1 MIRFMEEQQVFWL
14 DTPNTSYVIGISDGK
29 YVGHIYY
36 GRRIEGGNLRYLLRE
51 EEPPFLPSGNAREK
65 VSFLDSFP
73 MEYSF
78 GGTGDFRE
86 SCIDIMTEEGQQG
99 LELWY
104 VSHSIYQGK
113 KHLEGMPA
121 TWGETCDTL
130 EIVTK
135 DAVTGIEAV
144 LSYSVFTDMDVITR
158 SVRVRNTGEAPVWL
172 NRVLSACIDME
183 AEDFELLT
191 LHGSWA
197 RERHMHYR
205 DIGYGSLVTES
216 LRGESGH
223 QDHPFLGLVSK
234 DCTQTSGQAYG
245 MHLVYSG
252 NFLGKVQKNQFDRI
266 RAVIGLHPEY
276 FCWKLNSKE
285 SFQAPEAVLVYS
297 QCGIGKMTRTFHDLY
312 RTHLI
317 RSEWKDRERP
327 VLINN
332 WEATYFDFDTDKLL
346 CIAREAAKAGIEM
359 LVMDD
364 GWFGHRDSDNSS
376 LGDWYVDERKIKGGL
391 RLLSDEIHELG
402 LKFGIWF
409 EPEMISPDSE
419 LYGQHPDWVLHTKGR
434 TPSLCRNQLVLDL
447 SRPEVVDY
455 IYDRL
460 KDILTSAK
468 IEYVKWDMN
477 RPITDMGSAYLP
489 ADRQGEVS
497 HRYML
502 AVYEL
507 QARLNRD
514 FPGLLLENCS
524 GGGARFDPGMLY
536 YSPQIWCSD
545 DTDGVE
551 RLSIQEGTQLLYPL
565 SAIGAHVSDCPNHA
579 TGRNTPFDTR
589 AKVAMAGTF
598 GYELD
603 ITEIP
608 EADRKE
614 ISSQIALYK
623 KYGSLI
629 REGDYYRLAS
639 YRENH
644 LYDCIEVVSKD
655 KKTALLTYVQ
665 VLAEPNMP
673 SRRILLQGLDA
684 DKVYVIDEKEYRGD
698 MLMYGGLLLKRPW
711 GDFRAQIIEIREKEQ
726 EGEKG

>member
-86 SCIDIMTEEGQQG
+86 SCIVIMTEEGQQG

-197 RERHMHYR
+197 RERHMQYR

-216 LRGESGH
+216 LRGESVH

-332 WEATYFDFDTDKLL
+332 WEAPYFDFDTDKLL

-376 LGDWYVDERKIKGGL
+376 LGDWYVDKRKIKGGL

-409 EPEMISPDSE
+409 EP
-419 LYGQHPDWVLHTKGR
+419 
-434 TPSLCRNQLVLDL
+434 
-447 SRPEVVDY
+447 
-455 IYDRL
+455 
-460 KDILTSAK
+460 
-468 IEYVKWDMN
+468 
-477 RPITDMGSAYLP
+477 
-489 ADRQGEVS
+489 
-497 HRYML
+497 
-502 AVYEL
+502 
-507 QARLNRD
+507 
-514 FPGLLLENCS
+514 
-524 GGGARFDPGMLY
+524 GMLY

-551 RLSIQEGTQLLYPL
+551 R
-565 SAIGAHVSDCPNHA
+565 
-579 TGRNTPFDTR
+579 
-589 AKVAMAGTF
+589 
-598 GYELD
+598 
-603 ITEIP
+603 
-608 EADRKE
+608 
-614 ISSQIALYK
+614 
-623 KYGSLI
+623 
-629 REGDYYRLAS
+629 
-639 YRENH
+639 
-644 LYDCIEVVSKD
+644 
-655 KKTALLTYVQ
+655 
-665 VLAEPNMP
+665 
-673 SRRILLQGLDA
+673 
-684 DKVYVIDEKEYRGD
+684 
-698 MLMYGGLLLKRPW
+698 
-711 GDFRAQIIEIREKEQ
+711 
-726 EGEKG
+726 

>member
-197 RERHMHYR
+197 RERHMQYR
-205 DIGYGSLVTES
+205 DIGYGSLVKET

-234 DCTQTSGQAYG
+234 DCTQTSGQAYA
-245 MHLVYSG
+245 MHLVDSG

-332 WEATYFDFDTDKLL
+332 WEAPYFDFDTDKLL

-364 GWFGHRDSDNSS
+364 GGFGHRDSDNSS

-409 EPEMISPDSE
+409 E
-419 LYGQHPDWVLHTKGR
+419 
-434 TPSLCRNQLVLDL
+434 
-447 SRPEVVDY
+447 
-455 IYDRL
+455 
-460 KDILTSAK
+460 
-468 IEYVKWDMN
+468 
-477 RPITDMGSAYLP
+477 
-489 ADRQGEVS
+489 
-497 HRYML
+497 
-502 AVYEL
+502 
-507 QARLNRD
+507 
-514 FPGLLLENCS
+514 
-524 GGGARFDPGMLY
+524 PGMLY

-655 KKTALLTYVQ
+655 KETALLTYVQ

-673 SRRILLQGLDA
+673 SRRILLQ
-684 DKVYVIDEKEYRGD
+684 V
-698 MLMYGGLLLKRPW
+698 
-711 GDFRAQIIEIREKEQ
+711 
-726 EGEKG
+726 

>member
-197 RERHMHYR
+197 RERHMQYR

-234 DCTQTSGQAYG
+234 DCTQTSGQAYA

-332 WEATYFDFDTDKLL
+332 WEAPYFDFDTDKLL

-364 GWFGHRDSDNSS
+364 GGFGHRDSDNSS
-376 LGDWYVDERKIKGGL
+376 LGDWYVDKRKIKGGL

-409 EPEMISPDSE
+409 E
-419 LYGQHPDWVLHTKGR
+419 
-434 TPSLCRNQLVLDL
+434 
-447 SRPEVVDY
+447 
-455 IYDRL
+455 
-460 KDILTSAK
+460 
-468 IEYVKWDMN
+468 
-477 RPITDMGSAYLP
+477 
-489 ADRQGEVS
+489 
-497 HRYML
+497 
-502 AVYEL
+502 
-507 QARLNRD
+507 
-514 FPGLLLENCS
+514 
-524 GGGARFDPGMLY
+524 PGMLY

-655 KKTALLTYVQ
+655 KETALLTYVQ

-673 SRRILLQGLDA
+673 SRRILLQ
-684 DKVYVIDEKEYRGD
+684 V
-698 MLMYGGLLLKRPW
+698 
-711 GDFRAQIIEIREKEQ
+711 
-726 EGEKG
+726 

>member
-197 RERHMHYR
+197 RERHMQYR

-234 DCTQTSGQAYG
+234 DCTQTSGQAYA

-332 WEATYFDFDTDKLL
+332 WEAPYFDFDTDKLL

-364 GWFGHRDSDNSS
+364 GGFGHRDSDNSS

-409 EPEMISPDSE
+409 E
-419 LYGQHPDWVLHTKGR
+419 
-434 TPSLCRNQLVLDL
+434 
-447 SRPEVVDY
+447 
-455 IYDRL
+455 
-460 KDILTSAK
+460 
-468 IEYVKWDMN
+468 
-477 RPITDMGSAYLP
+477 
-489 ADRQGEVS
+489 
-497 HRYML
+497 
-502 AVYEL
+502 
-507 QARLNRD
+507 
-514 FPGLLLENCS
+514 
-524 GGGARFDPGMLY
+524 PGMLY

-655 KKTALLTYVQ
+655 KETALLTYVQ

-673 SRRILLQGLDA
+673 SRRILLQ
-684 DKVYVIDEKEYRGD
+684 V
-698 MLMYGGLLLKRPW
+698 
-711 GDFRAQIIEIREKEQ
+711 
-726 EGEKG
+726 

>member
-197 RERHMHYR
+197 RERHMQYR

-234 DCTQTSGQAYG
+234 DCTQTSGQAYA

-317 RSEWKDRERP
+317 RGEWKDRERP

-332 WEATYFDFDTDKLL
+332 WEAPYFDFDTDKLL

-364 GWFGHRDSDNSS
+364 GGFGHRDSDNSS

-409 EPEMISPDSE
+409 E
-419 LYGQHPDWVLHTKGR
+419 
-434 TPSLCRNQLVLDL
+434 
-447 SRPEVVDY
+447 
-455 IYDRL
+455 
-460 KDILTSAK
+460 
-468 IEYVKWDMN
+468 
-477 RPITDMGSAYLP
+477 
-489 ADRQGEVS
+489 
-497 HRYML
+497 
-502 AVYEL
+502 
-507 QARLNRD
+507 
-514 FPGLLLENCS
+514 
-524 GGGARFDPGMLY
+524 PGMLY

-655 KKTALLTYVQ
+655 KETALLTYVQ

-673 SRRILLQGLDA
+673 SRRILLQ
-684 DKVYVIDEKEYRGD
+684 V
-698 MLMYGGLLLKRPW
+698 
-711 GDFRAQIIEIREKEQ
+711 
-726 EGEKG
+726 

>member
-197 RERHMHYR
+197 RERHMQYR

-234 DCTQTSGQAYG
+234 DCTQTSGQAYA

-332 WEATYFDFDTDKLL
+332 WEAPYFDFDTDKLL

-364 GWFGHRDSDNSS
+364 GGFGHRDSDNSS

-409 EPEMISPDSE
+409 E
-419 LYGQHPDWVLHTKGR
+419 
-434 TPSLCRNQLVLDL
+434 
-447 SRPEVVDY
+447 
-455 IYDRL
+455 
-460 KDILTSAK
+460 
-468 IEYVKWDMN
+468 
-477 RPITDMGSAYLP
+477 
-489 ADRQGEVS
+489 
-497 HRYML
+497 
-502 AVYEL
+502 
-507 QARLNRD
+507 
-514 FPGLLLENCS
+514 
-524 GGGARFDPGMLY
+524 PGMLY

-655 KKTALLTYVQ
+655 KETALLTYVQ

-673 SRRILLQGLDA
+673 SRRILLQ
-684 DKVYVIDEKEYRGD
+684 
-698 MLMYGGLLLKRPW
+698 
-711 GDFRAQIIEIREKEQ
+711 
-726 EGEKG
+726 

>member
-197 RERHMHYR
+197 RERHMQYR

-234 DCTQTSGQAYG
+234 DCTQTSGQAYA

-332 WEATYFDFDTDKLL
+332 WEAPYFDFDTDKLL
-346 CIAREAAKAGIEM
+346 CIAREAAKAGIEL

-364 GWFGHRDSDNSS
+364 GGFGHRDSDNSS

-409 EPEMISPDSE
+409 E
-419 LYGQHPDWVLHTKGR
+419 
-434 TPSLCRNQLVLDL
+434 
-447 SRPEVVDY
+447 
-455 IYDRL
+455 
-460 KDILTSAK
+460 
-468 IEYVKWDMN
+468 
-477 RPITDMGSAYLP
+477 
-489 ADRQGEVS
+489 
-497 HRYML
+497 
-502 AVYEL
+502 
-507 QARLNRD
+507 
-514 FPGLLLENCS
+514 
-524 GGGARFDPGMLY
+524 PGMLY

-655 KKTALLTYVQ
+655 KETALLTYVQ

-673 SRRILLQGLDA
+673 SRRILLQ
-684 DKVYVIDEKEYRGD
+684 V
-698 MLMYGGLLLKRPW
+698 
-711 GDFRAQIIEIREKEQ
+711 
-726 EGEKG
+726 

>member
-197 RERHMHYR
+197 RERHMQYR

-234 DCTQTSGQAYG
+234 DCTQTSGQAYA

-332 WEATYFDFDTDKLL
+332 WEAPYFDFDTDKLL

-364 GWFGHRDSDNSS
+364 GGFGHRDSDNSS

-409 EPEMISPDSE
+409 E
-419 LYGQHPDWVLHTKGR
+419 
-434 TPSLCRNQLVLDL
+434 
-447 SRPEVVDY
+447 
-455 IYDRL
+455 
-460 KDILTSAK
+460 
-468 IEYVKWDMN
+468 
-477 RPITDMGSAYLP
+477 
-489 ADRQGEVS
+489 
-497 HRYML
+497 
-502 AVYEL
+502 
-507 QARLNRD
+507 
-514 FPGLLLENCS
+514 
-524 GGGARFDPGMLY
+524 PGMLY

-655 KKTALLTYVQ
+655 KETALLTYVQ

>member
-197 RERHMHYR
+197 RERHMQYR

-234 DCTQTSGQAYG
+234 DCTQTSGQAYA

-332 WEATYFDFDTDKLL
+332 WEAPYFDFDTDKLL

-409 EPEMISPDSE
+409 E
-419 LYGQHPDWVLHTKGR
+419 
-434 TPSLCRNQLVLDL
+434 
-447 SRPEVVDY
+447 
-455 IYDRL
+455 
-460 KDILTSAK
+460 
-468 IEYVKWDMN
+468 
-477 RPITDMGSAYLP
+477 
-489 ADRQGEVS
+489 
-497 HRYML
+497 
-502 AVYEL
+502 
-507 QARLNRD
+507 
-514 FPGLLLENCS
+514 
-524 GGGARFDPGMLY
+524 PGMLY

-655 KKTALLTYVQ
+655 KETALLTYVQ

-673 SRRILLQGLDA
+673 SRRILLQ
-684 DKVYVIDEKEYRGD
+684 V
-698 MLMYGGLLLKRPW
+698 
-711 GDFRAQIIEIREKEQ
+711 
-726 EGEKG
+726 

>member
-197 RERHMHYR
+197 RERHMQYR

-234 DCTQTSGQAYG
+234 DCTQTSGQAYA

-332 WEATYFDFDTDKLL
+332 WEAPYFDFDTDKLL

-364 GWFGHRDSDNSS
+364 GGFGHRDSDNSS

-409 EPEMISPDSE
+409 EP
-419 LYGQHPDWVLHTKGR
+419 
-434 TPSLCRNQLVLDL
+434 
-447 SRPEVVDY
+447 
-455 IYDRL
+455 
-460 KDILTSAK
+460 
-468 IEYVKWDMN
+468 
-477 RPITDMGSAYLP
+477 
-489 ADRQGEVS
+489 
-497 HRYML
+497 
-502 AVYEL
+502 
-507 QARLNRD
+507 
-514 FPGLLLENCS
+514 
-524 GGGARFDPGMLY
+524 GMLY

-565 SAIGAHVSDCPNHA
+565 SAIGAHVSDCPDHA
-579 TGRNTPFDTR
+579 TGSNTPFDTR

-655 KKTALLTYVQ
+655 KETALLTYVQ

-673 SRRILLQGLDA
+673 SRRILLQ
-684 DKVYVIDEKEYRGD
+684 V
-698 MLMYGGLLLKRPW
+698 
-711 GDFRAQIIEIREKEQ
+711 
-726 EGEKG
+726 

>member
-197 RERHMHYR
+197 RERHMQYR

-234 DCTQTSGQAYG
+234 DCTQTSGQAYA

-297 QCGIGKMTRTFHDLY
+297 QCGIEKMTRTFHDLY

-332 WEATYFDFDTDKLL
+332 WEAPYFDFDTDKLL

-364 GWFGHRDSDNSS
+364 GGFGHRDSDNSS

-409 EPEMISPDSE
+409 E
-419 LYGQHPDWVLHTKGR
+419 
-434 TPSLCRNQLVLDL
+434 
-447 SRPEVVDY
+447 
-455 IYDRL
+455 
-460 KDILTSAK
+460 
-468 IEYVKWDMN
+468 
-477 RPITDMGSAYLP
+477 
-489 ADRQGEVS
+489 
-497 HRYML
+497 
-502 AVYEL
+502 
-507 QARLNRD
+507 
-514 FPGLLLENCS
+514 
-524 GGGARFDPGMLY
+524 PGMLY

-655 KKTALLTYVQ
+655 KETALLTYVQ

-673 SRRILLQGLDA
+673 SRRILLQ
-684 DKVYVIDEKEYRGD
+684 V
-698 MLMYGGLLLKRPW
+698 
-711 GDFRAQIIEIREKEQ
+711 
-726 EGEKG
+726 

>member
-197 RERHMHYR
+197 RERHMQYR

-234 DCTQTSGQAYG
+234 DCTQTSGQAYA

-332 WEATYFDFDTDKLL
+332 WEAPYFDFDTDKLL

-409 EPEMISPDSE
+409 E
-419 LYGQHPDWVLHTKGR
+419 
-434 TPSLCRNQLVLDL
+434 
-447 SRPEVVDY
+447 
-455 IYDRL
+455 
-460 KDILTSAK
+460 
-468 IEYVKWDMN
+468 
-477 RPITDMGSAYLP
+477 
-489 ADRQGEVS
+489 
-497 HRYML
+497 
-502 AVYEL
+502 
-507 QARLNRD
+507 
-514 FPGLLLENCS
+514 
-524 GGGARFDPGMLY
+524 PGMLY

-673 SRRILLQGLDA
+673 SRRILLQ
-684 DKVYVIDEKEYRGD
+684 V
-698 MLMYGGLLLKRPW
+698 
-711 GDFRAQIIEIREKEQ
+711 
-726 EGEKG
+726 

>member
-197 RERHMHYR
+197 RERHMQYR

-234 DCTQTSGQAYG
+234 DCTQTSGQAYA

-332 WEATYFDFDTDKLL
+332 WEAPYFDFDTDKLL

-364 GWFGHRDSDNSS
+364 GGFGHRDSDNSS

-409 EPEMISPDSE
+409 E
-419 LYGQHPDWVLHTKGR
+419 
-434 TPSLCRNQLVLDL
+434 
-447 SRPEVVDY
+447 
-455 IYDRL
+455 
-460 KDILTSAK
+460 
-468 IEYVKWDMN
+468 
-477 RPITDMGSAYLP
+477 
-489 ADRQGEVS
+489 
-497 HRYML
+497 
-502 AVYEL
+502 
-507 QARLNRD
+507 
-514 FPGLLLENCS
+514 
-524 GGGARFDPGMLY
+524 PGMLY

-603 ITEIP
+603 IAEIP

-655 KKTALLTYVQ
+655 KETALLTYVQ

-673 SRRILLQGLDA
+673 SRRILLQ
-684 DKVYVIDEKEYRGD
+684 V
-698 MLMYGGLLLKRPW
+698 
-711 GDFRAQIIEIREKEQ
+711 
-726 EGEKG
+726 

>member
-197 RERHMHYR
+197 RERHMQYR

-332 WEATYFDFDTDKLL
+332 WEAPYFDFDTDKLL

-409 EPEMISPDSE
+409 E
-419 LYGQHPDWVLHTKGR
+419 
-434 TPSLCRNQLVLDL
+434 
-447 SRPEVVDY
+447 
-455 IYDRL
+455 
-460 KDILTSAK
+460 
-468 IEYVKWDMN
+468 
-477 RPITDMGSAYLP
+477 
-489 ADRQGEVS
+489 
-497 HRYML
+497 
-502 AVYEL
+502 
-507 QARLNRD
+507 
-514 FPGLLLENCS
+514 
-524 GGGARFDPGMLY
+524 PGMLY

-655 KKTALLTYVQ
+655 KETALLTYVQ

-673 SRRILLQGLDA
+673 SRRILLQ
-684 DKVYVIDEKEYRGD
+684 V
-698 MLMYGGLLLKRPW
+698 
-711 GDFRAQIIEIREKEQ
+711 
-726 EGEKG
+726 

>member
-1 MIRFMEEQQVFWL
+1 M
-14 DTPNTSYVIGISDGK
+14 IGISDGK

-197 RERHMHYR
+197 RERHMQYR

-234 DCTQTSGQAYG
+234 DCTQTSGQAYA

-332 WEATYFDFDTDKLL
+332 WEAPYFDFDTDKLL

-364 GWFGHRDSDNSS
+364 GGFGHRDSDNSS

-409 EPEMISPDSE
+409 E
-419 LYGQHPDWVLHTKGR
+419 
-434 TPSLCRNQLVLDL
+434 
-447 SRPEVVDY
+447 
-455 IYDRL
+455 
-460 KDILTSAK
+460 
-468 IEYVKWDMN
+468 
-477 RPITDMGSAYLP
+477 
-489 ADRQGEVS
+489 
-497 HRYML
+497 
-502 AVYEL
+502 
-507 QARLNRD
+507 
-514 FPGLLLENCS
+514 
-524 GGGARFDPGMLY
+524 PGMLY

-655 KKTALLTYVQ
+655 KETALLTYVQ

-673 SRRILLQGLDA
+673 SRRILLQ
-684 DKVYVIDEKEYRGD
+684 V
-698 MLMYGGLLLKRPW
+698 
-711 GDFRAQIIEIREKEQ
+711 
-726 EGEKG
+726 

>member
-121 TWGETCDTL
+121 TWGETCDTV
-130 EIVTK
+130 EFVTMV
-135 DAVTGIEAV
+135 AVTGIVAV
-144 LSYSVFTDMDVITR
+144 LYYSVFTDLDVITR

-197 RERHMHYR
+197 RERHMQYR

-234 DCTQTSGQAYG
+234 DCTQTSGQAYA

-332 WEATYFDFDTDKLL
+332 WEAPYFDFDTDKLL

-364 GWFGHRDSDNSS
+364 GGFGHRDSDNSS

-409 EPEMISPDSE
+409 E
-419 LYGQHPDWVLHTKGR
+419 
-434 TPSLCRNQLVLDL
+434 
-447 SRPEVVDY
+447 
-455 IYDRL
+455 
-460 KDILTSAK
+460 
-468 IEYVKWDMN
+468 
-477 RPITDMGSAYLP
+477 
-489 ADRQGEVS
+489 
-497 HRYML
+497 
-502 AVYEL
+502 
-507 QARLNRD
+507 
-514 FPGLLLENCS
+514 
-524 GGGARFDPGMLY
+524 PGMLY

-655 KKTALLTYVQ
+655 KETALLTYVQ

-673 SRRILLQGLDA
+673 SRRILLQ
-684 DKVYVIDEKEYRGD
+684 V
-698 MLMYGGLLLKRPW
+698 
-711 GDFRAQIIEIREKEQ
+711 
-726 EGEKG
+726 

>member
-1 MIRFMEEQQVFWL
+1 M
-14 DTPNTSYVIGISDGK
+14 
-29 YVGHIYY
+29 
-36 GRRIEGGNLRYLLRE
+36 
-51 EEPPFLPSGNAREK
+51 
-65 VSFLDSFP
+65 
-73 MEYSF
+73 
-78 GGTGDFRE
+78 
-86 SCIDIMTEEGQQG
+86 
-99 LELWY
+99 
-104 VSHSIYQGK
+104 
-113 KHLEGMPA
+113 
-121 TWGETCDTL
+121 
-130 EIVTK
+130 
-135 DAVTGIEAV
+135 
-144 LSYSVFTDMDVITR
+144 
-158 SVRVRNTGEAPVWL
+158 
-172 NRVLSACIDME
+172 
-183 AEDFELLT
+183 
-191 LHGSWA
+191 
-197 RERHMHYR
+197 
-205 DIGYGSLVTES
+205 
-216 LRGESGH
+216 
-223 QDHPFLGLVSK
+223 
-234 DCTQTSGQAYG
+234 
-245 MHLVYSG
+245 
-252 NFLGKVQKNQFDRI
+252 
-266 RAVIGLHPEY
+266 
-276 FCWKLNSKE
+276 
-285 SFQAPEAVLVYS
+285 YS

-332 WEATYFDFDTDKLL
+332 WEAPYFDFDTDKLL

-364 GWFGHRDSDNSS
+364 GGFGHRDSDNSS

-409 EPEMISPDSE
+409 E
-419 LYGQHPDWVLHTKGR
+419 
-434 TPSLCRNQLVLDL
+434 
-447 SRPEVVDY
+447 
-455 IYDRL
+455 
-460 KDILTSAK
+460 
-468 IEYVKWDMN
+468 
-477 RPITDMGSAYLP
+477 
-489 ADRQGEVS
+489 
-497 HRYML
+497 
-502 AVYEL
+502 
-507 QARLNRD
+507 
-514 FPGLLLENCS
+514 
-524 GGGARFDPGMLY
+524 PGMLY

-673 SRRILLQGLDA
+673 SRRILLQ
-684 DKVYVIDEKEYRGD
+684 V
-698 MLMYGGLLLKRPW
+698 
-711 GDFRAQIIEIREKEQ
+711 
-726 EGEKG
+726 

>member
-130 EIVTK
+130 DIVTK

-197 RERHMHYR
+197 RERHMQYR

-234 DCTQTSGQAYG
+234 DCTQTSGQAYA

-332 WEATYFDFDTDKLL
+332 WEAPYFDFDTDKLL

-364 GWFGHRDSDNSS
+364 GGFGHRDSDNSS

-409 EPEMISPDSE
+409 E
-419 LYGQHPDWVLHTKGR
+419 
-434 TPSLCRNQLVLDL
+434 
-447 SRPEVVDY
+447 
-455 IYDRL
+455 
-460 KDILTSAK
+460 
-468 IEYVKWDMN
+468 
-477 RPITDMGSAYLP
+477 
-489 ADRQGEVS
+489 
-497 HRYML
+497 
-502 AVYEL
+502 
-507 QARLNRD
+507 
-514 FPGLLLENCS
+514 
-524 GGGARFDPGMLY
+524 PGMLY

-655 KKTALLTYVQ
+655 KETALLTYVQ

-673 SRRILLQGLDA
+673 SRRILLQ
-684 DKVYVIDEKEYRGD
+684 V
-698 MLMYGGLLLKRPW
+698 
-711 GDFRAQIIEIREKEQ
+711 
-726 EGEKG
+726 

>member
-158 SVRVRNTGEAPVWL
+158 SVWVRNTGEAPVWL

-197 RERHMHYR
+197 RERHMQYR

-234 DCTQTSGQAYG
+234 DCTQTSGQAYA

-332 WEATYFDFDTDKLL
+332 WEAPYFDFDTDKLL

-364 GWFGHRDSDNSS
+364 GGFGHRDSDNSS

-409 EPEMISPDSE
+409 E
-419 LYGQHPDWVLHTKGR
+419 
-434 TPSLCRNQLVLDL
+434 
-447 SRPEVVDY
+447 
-455 IYDRL
+455 
-460 KDILTSAK
+460 
-468 IEYVKWDMN
+468 
-477 RPITDMGSAYLP
+477 
-489 ADRQGEVS
+489 
-497 HRYML
+497 
-502 AVYEL
+502 
-507 QARLNRD
+507 
-514 FPGLLLENCS
+514 
-524 GGGARFDPGMLY
+524 PGMLY

-655 KKTALLTYVQ
+655 KETALLTYVQ

-673 SRRILLQGLDA
+673 SRRILLQ
-684 DKVYVIDEKEYRGD
+684 V
-698 MLMYGGLLLKRPW
+698 
-711 GDFRAQIIEIREKEQ
+711 
-726 EGEKG
+726 

>member
-197 RERHMHYR
+197 RERHMQYR

-332 WEATYFDFDTDKLL
+332 WEAPYFDFDTDKLL

-364 GWFGHRDSDNSS
+364 GGFGHRDSDNSS
-376 LGDWYVDERKIKGGL
+376 LGDWYVDKRKIKGGL

-409 EPEMISPDSE
+409 E
-419 LYGQHPDWVLHTKGR
+419 
-434 TPSLCRNQLVLDL
+434 
-447 SRPEVVDY
+447 
-455 IYDRL
+455 
-460 KDILTSAK
+460 
-468 IEYVKWDMN
+468 
-477 RPITDMGSAYLP
+477 
-489 ADRQGEVS
+489 
-497 HRYML
+497 
-502 AVYEL
+502 
-507 QARLNRD
+507 
-514 FPGLLLENCS
+514 
-524 GGGARFDPGMLY
+524 PGMLY

-655 KKTALLTYVQ
+655 KETALLTYVQ

-673 SRRILLQGLDA
+673 SRRILLQ
-684 DKVYVIDEKEYRGD
+684 V
-698 MLMYGGLLLKRPW
+698 
-711 GDFRAQIIEIREKEQ
+711 
-726 EGEKG
+726 

>member
-51 EEPPFLPSGNAREK
+51 VEPPFLPSGNAREK

-197 RERHMHYR
+197 RERHMQYR

-234 DCTQTSGQAYG
+234 DCTQTSGQAYA

-332 WEATYFDFDTDKLL
+332 WEAPYFDFDTDKLL

-364 GWFGHRDSDNSS
+364 GGFGHRDSDNSS

-409 EPEMISPDSE
+409 E
-419 LYGQHPDWVLHTKGR
+419 
-434 TPSLCRNQLVLDL
+434 
-447 SRPEVVDY
+447 
-455 IYDRL
+455 
-460 KDILTSAK
+460 
-468 IEYVKWDMN
+468 
-477 RPITDMGSAYLP
+477 
-489 ADRQGEVS
+489 
-497 HRYML
+497 
-502 AVYEL
+502 
-507 QARLNRD
+507 
-514 FPGLLLENCS
+514 
-524 GGGARFDPGMLY
+524 PGMLY

-655 KKTALLTYVQ
+655 KETALLTYVQ

-673 SRRILLQGLDA
+673 SRRILLQ
-684 DKVYVIDEKEYRGD
+684 V
-698 MLMYGGLLLKRPW
+698 
-711 GDFRAQIIEIREKEQ
+711 
-726 EGEKG
+726 

>member
-1 MIRFMEEQQVFWL
+1 
-14 DTPNTSYVIGISDGK
+14 
-29 YVGHIYY
+29 
-36 GRRIEGGNLRYLLRE
+36 
-51 EEPPFLPSGNAREK
+51 
-65 VSFLDSFP
+65 
-73 MEYSF
+73 
-78 GGTGDFRE
+78 
-86 SCIDIMTEEGQQG
+86 
-99 LELWY
+99 
-104 VSHSIYQGK
+104 
-113 KHLEGMPA
+113 MPA

-197 RERHMHYR
+197 RERHMQYR

-234 DCTQTSGQAYG
+234 DCTQTSGQAYA

-332 WEATYFDFDTDKLL
+332 WEAPYFDFDTDKLL

-364 GWFGHRDSDNSS
+364 GGFGHRDSDNSS

-409 EPEMISPDSE
+409 E
-419 LYGQHPDWVLHTKGR
+419 
-434 TPSLCRNQLVLDL
+434 
-447 SRPEVVDY
+447 
-455 IYDRL
+455 
-460 KDILTSAK
+460 
-468 IEYVKWDMN
+468 
-477 RPITDMGSAYLP
+477 
-489 ADRQGEVS
+489 
-497 HRYML
+497 
-502 AVYEL
+502 
-507 QARLNRD
+507 
-514 FPGLLLENCS
+514 
-524 GGGARFDPGMLY
+524 PGMLY

-655 KKTALLTYVQ
+655 KETALLTYVQ

-673 SRRILLQGLDA
+673 SRRILLQ
-684 DKVYVIDEKEYRGD
+684 V
-698 MLMYGGLLLKRPW
+698 
-711 GDFRAQIIEIREKEQ
+711 
-726 EGEKG
+726 

>member
-135 DAVTGIEAV
+135 DAVTGIEAE
-144 LSYSVFTDMDVITR
+144 LSYSVFTDMAVITR

-197 RERHMHYR
+197 RERHMQYR

-234 DCTQTSGQAYG
+234 DCTQTSGQAYA

-332 WEATYFDFDTDKLL
+332 WEAPYFDFDTDKLL

-364 GWFGHRDSDNSS
+364 GGFGHRDSDNSS

-409 EPEMISPDSE
+409 E
-419 LYGQHPDWVLHTKGR
+419 
-434 TPSLCRNQLVLDL
+434 
-447 SRPEVVDY
+447 
-455 IYDRL
+455 
-460 KDILTSAK
+460 
-468 IEYVKWDMN
+468 
-477 RPITDMGSAYLP
+477 
-489 ADRQGEVS
+489 
-497 HRYML
+497 
-502 AVYEL
+502 
-507 QARLNRD
+507 
-514 FPGLLLENCS
+514 
-524 GGGARFDPGMLY
+524 PGMLY

-655 KKTALLTYVQ
+655 KETALLTYVQ

-673 SRRILLQGLDA
+673 SRRILLQ
-684 DKVYVIDEKEYRGD
+684 V
-698 MLMYGGLLLKRPW
+698 
-711 GDFRAQIIEIREKEQ
+711 
-726 EGEKG
+726 

>member
-197 RERHMHYR
+197 RERHMQYR

-234 DCTQTSGQAYG
+234 DCPQTSGQAYA

-332 WEATYFDFDTDKLL
+332 WEAPYFDFDTDKLL

-364 GWFGHRDSDNSS
+364 GGFGHRDSDNSS

-409 EPEMISPDSE
+409 E
-419 LYGQHPDWVLHTKGR
+419 
-434 TPSLCRNQLVLDL
+434 
-447 SRPEVVDY
+447 
-455 IYDRL
+455 
-460 KDILTSAK
+460 
-468 IEYVKWDMN
+468 
-477 RPITDMGSAYLP
+477 
-489 ADRQGEVS
+489 
-497 HRYML
+497 
-502 AVYEL
+502 
-507 QARLNRD
+507 
-514 FPGLLLENCS
+514 
-524 GGGARFDPGMLY
+524 PGMLY

-655 KKTALLTYVQ
+655 KETALLTYVQ

-673 SRRILLQGLDA
+673 SRRILLQ
-684 DKVYVIDEKEYRGD
+684 V
-698 MLMYGGLLLKRPW
+698 
-711 GDFRAQIIEIREKEQ
+711 
-726 EGEKG
+726 

>member
-197 RERHMHYR
+197 RERHMQYR

-332 WEATYFDFDTDKLL
+332 WEAPYFDFDTDKLL

-364 GWFGHRDSDNSS
+364 GGFGHRDSDNSS

-409 EPEMISPDSE
+409 E
-419 LYGQHPDWVLHTKGR
+419 
-434 TPSLCRNQLVLDL
+434 
-447 SRPEVVDY
+447 
-455 IYDRL
+455 
-460 KDILTSAK
+460 
-468 IEYVKWDMN
+468 
-477 RPITDMGSAYLP
+477 
-489 ADRQGEVS
+489 
-497 HRYML
+497 
-502 AVYEL
+502 
-507 QARLNRD
+507 
-514 FPGLLLENCS
+514 
-524 GGGARFDPGMLY
+524 PGMLY

-655 KKTALLTYVQ
+655 KETALLTYVQ

-673 SRRILLQGLDA
+673 SRRILLQ
-684 DKVYVIDEKEYRGD
+684 V
-698 MLMYGGLLLKRPW
+698 
-711 GDFRAQIIEIREKEQ
+711 
-726 EGEKG
+726 

>member
-65 VSFLDSFP
+65 VSVLDSFP
-73 MEYSF
+73 REYSF
-78 GGTGDFRE
+78 GGTGDVRE

-197 RERHMHYR
+197 RERHMQYR

-234 DCTQTSGQAYG
+234 DCTQTSGQAYA

-332 WEATYFDFDTDKLL
+332 WEAPYFDFDTDKLL

-364 GWFGHRDSDNSS
+364 GGFGHRDSDNSS

-409 EPEMISPDSE
+409 E
-419 LYGQHPDWVLHTKGR
+419 
-434 TPSLCRNQLVLDL
+434 
-447 SRPEVVDY
+447 
-455 IYDRL
+455 
-460 KDILTSAK
+460 
-468 IEYVKWDMN
+468 
-477 RPITDMGSAYLP
+477 
-489 ADRQGEVS
+489 
-497 HRYML
+497 
-502 AVYEL
+502 
-507 QARLNRD
+507 
-514 FPGLLLENCS
+514 
-524 GGGARFDPGMLY
+524 PGMLY

-655 KKTALLTYVQ
+655 KETALLTYVQ

-673 SRRILLQGLDA
+673 SRRILLQ
-684 DKVYVIDEKEYRGD
+684 V
-698 MLMYGGLLLKRPW
+698 
-711 GDFRAQIIEIREKEQ
+711 
-726 EGEKG
+726 

>member
-197 RERHMHYR
+197 RERHMQYR

-332 WEATYFDFDTDKLL
+332 WEAPYFDFDTDKLL

-364 GWFGHRDSDNSS
+364 GGFGHRDSDNSS

-409 EPEMISPDSE
+409 E
-419 LYGQHPDWVLHTKGR
+419 
-434 TPSLCRNQLVLDL
+434 
-447 SRPEVVDY
+447 
-455 IYDRL
+455 
-460 KDILTSAK
+460 
-468 IEYVKWDMN
+468 
-477 RPITDMGSAYLP
+477 
-489 ADRQGEVS
+489 
-497 HRYML
+497 
-502 AVYEL
+502 
-507 QARLNRD
+507 
-514 FPGLLLENCS
+514 
-524 GGGARFDPGMLY
+524 PGMLY

-673 SRRILLQGLDA
+673 SRRILLQ
-684 DKVYVIDEKEYRGD
+684 V
-698 MLMYGGLLLKRPW
+698 
-711 GDFRAQIIEIREKEQ
+711 
-726 EGEKG
+726 

>member
-86 SCIDIMTEEGQQG
+86 SCIVIMTEEGQQG

-197 RERHMHYR
+197 RERHMQYR

-234 DCTQTSGQAYG
+234 DCTQTSGQAYA

-332 WEATYFDFDTDKLL
+332 WEAPYFDFDTDKLL

-364 GWFGHRDSDNSS
+364 GGFGHRDSDNSS

-409 EPEMISPDSE
+409 E
-419 LYGQHPDWVLHTKGR
+419 
-434 TPSLCRNQLVLDL
+434 
-447 SRPEVVDY
+447 
-455 IYDRL
+455 
-460 KDILTSAK
+460 
-468 IEYVKWDMN
+468 
-477 RPITDMGSAYLP
+477 
-489 ADRQGEVS
+489 
-497 HRYML
+497 
-502 AVYEL
+502 
-507 QARLNRD
+507 
-514 FPGLLLENCS
+514 
-524 GGGARFDPGMLY
+524 PGMLY

-655 KKTALLTYVQ
+655 KETALLTYVQ

-673 SRRILLQGLDA
+673 SRRILLQ
-684 DKVYVIDEKEYRGD
+684 V
-698 MLMYGGLLLKRPW
+698 
-711 GDFRAQIIEIREKEQ
+711 
-726 EGEKG
+726 

>member
-86 SCIDIMTEEGQQG
+86 SCIVIMTEEGQQG

-197 RERHMHYR
+197 RERHMQYR

-234 DCTQTSGQAYG
+234 DCTQTSGQAYA

-332 WEATYFDFDTDKLL
+332 WEAPYFDFDTDKLL

-376 LGDWYVDERKIKGGL
+376 LGDWYVDKRKIKGGL

-409 EPEMISPDSE
+409 E
-419 LYGQHPDWVLHTKGR
+419 
-434 TPSLCRNQLVLDL
+434 
-447 SRPEVVDY
+447 
-455 IYDRL
+455 
-460 KDILTSAK
+460 
-468 IEYVKWDMN
+468 
-477 RPITDMGSAYLP
+477 
-489 ADRQGEVS
+489 
-497 HRYML
+497 
-502 AVYEL
+502 
-507 QARLNRD
+507 
-514 FPGLLLENCS
+514 
-524 GGGARFDPGMLY
+524 PGMLY

-655 KKTALLTYVQ
+655 KETALLTYVQ

-673 SRRILLQGLDA
+673 SRRILLQ
-684 DKVYVIDEKEYRGD
+684 V
-698 MLMYGGLLLKRPW
+698 
-711 GDFRAQIIEIREKEQ
+711 
-726 EGEKG
+726 

>member
-197 RERHMHYR
+197 RERHMQYR

-234 DCTQTSGQAYG
+234 DCTQTSGQAYA

-332 WEATYFDFDTDKLL
+332 WEAPYFDFDTDKLL

-364 GWFGHRDSDNSS
+364 GGFGHRDSDNSS

-409 EPEMISPDSE
+409 E
-419 LYGQHPDWVLHTKGR
+419 
-434 TPSLCRNQLVLDL
+434 
-447 SRPEVVDY
+447 
-455 IYDRL
+455 
-460 KDILTSAK
+460 
-468 IEYVKWDMN
+468 
-477 RPITDMGSAYLP
+477 
-489 ADRQGEVS
+489 
-497 HRYML
+497 
-502 AVYEL
+502 
-507 QARLNRD
+507 
-514 FPGLLLENCS
+514 
-524 GGGARFDPGMLY
+524 PGMLY

-673 SRRILLQGLDA
+673 SRRILLQ
-684 DKVYVIDEKEYRGD
+684 V
-698 MLMYGGLLLKRPW
+698 
-711 GDFRAQIIEIREKEQ
+711 
-726 EGEKG
+726 

>member
-78 GGTGDFRE
+78 GGTGDFHE

-197 RERHMHYR
+197 RERHMQYR

-234 DCTQTSGQAYG
+234 DCTQTSGQAYA

-332 WEATYFDFDTDKLL
+332 WEAPYFDFDTDKLL

-364 GWFGHRDSDNSS
+364 GGFGHRDSDNSS

-409 EPEMISPDSE
+409 E
-419 LYGQHPDWVLHTKGR
+419 
-434 TPSLCRNQLVLDL
+434 
-447 SRPEVVDY
+447 
-455 IYDRL
+455 
-460 KDILTSAK
+460 
-468 IEYVKWDMN
+468 
-477 RPITDMGSAYLP
+477 
-489 ADRQGEVS
+489 
-497 HRYML
+497 
-502 AVYEL
+502 
-507 QARLNRD
+507 
-514 FPGLLLENCS
+514 
-524 GGGARFDPGMLY
+524 PGMLY

-629 REGDYYRLAS
+629 REGDYYRLSS

-655 KKTALLTYVQ
+655 KETALLTYVQ
-665 VLAEPNMP
+665 DLAEPNMP
-673 SRRILLQGLDA
+673 SRRILLQ
-684 DKVYVIDEKEYRGD
+684 V
-698 MLMYGGLLLKRPW
+698 
-711 GDFRAQIIEIREKEQ
+711 
-726 EGEKG
+726 

>member
-135 DAVTGIEAV
+135 DAVTGIEAE

-197 RERHMHYR
+197 RERHMQYR

-234 DCTQTSGQAYG
+234 DCTQTSGQAYA

-332 WEATYFDFDTDKLL
+332 WEAPYFDFDTDKLL

-364 GWFGHRDSDNSS
+364 GGFGHRDSDNSS

-409 EPEMISPDSE
+409 E
-419 LYGQHPDWVLHTKGR
+419 
-434 TPSLCRNQLVLDL
+434 
-447 SRPEVVDY
+447 
-455 IYDRL
+455 
-460 KDILTSAK
+460 
-468 IEYVKWDMN
+468 
-477 RPITDMGSAYLP
+477 
-489 ADRQGEVS
+489 
-497 HRYML
+497 
-502 AVYEL
+502 
-507 QARLNRD
+507 
-514 FPGLLLENCS
+514 
-524 GGGARFDPGMLY
+524 PGMLY

-655 KKTALLTYVQ
+655 KETALLTYVQ

-673 SRRILLQGLDA
+673 SRRILLQ
-684 DKVYVIDEKEYRGD
+684 V
-698 MLMYGGLLLKRPW
+698 
-711 GDFRAQIIEIREKEQ
+711 
-726 EGEKG
+726 

>member
-197 RERHMHYR
+197 RERHMQYR

-234 DCTQTSGQAYG
+234 DCTQTSGQAYA

-297 QCGIGKMTRTFHDLY
+297 QCGIGKMPRTFHDLY

-332 WEATYFDFDTDKLL
+332 WEAPYFDFDTDKLL

-364 GWFGHRDSDNSS
+364 GGFGHRDSDNSS

-409 EPEMISPDSE
+409 E
-419 LYGQHPDWVLHTKGR
+419 
-434 TPSLCRNQLVLDL
+434 
-447 SRPEVVDY
+447 
-455 IYDRL
+455 
-460 KDILTSAK
+460 
-468 IEYVKWDMN
+468 
-477 RPITDMGSAYLP
+477 
-489 ADRQGEVS
+489 
-497 HRYML
+497 
-502 AVYEL
+502 
-507 QARLNRD
+507 
-514 FPGLLLENCS
+514 
-524 GGGARFDPGMLY
+524 PGMLY

-655 KKTALLTYVQ
+655 KETALLTYVQ

-673 SRRILLQGLDA
+673 SRRILLQ
-684 DKVYVIDEKEYRGD
+684 V
-698 MLMYGGLLLKRPW
+698 
-711 GDFRAQIIEIREKEQ
+711 
-726 EGEKG
+726 

>member
-197 RERHMHYR
+197 RERHMQYR

-234 DCTQTSGQAYG
+234 DCTQTSGQAYA

-332 WEATYFDFDTDKLL
+332 WEAPYFDFDTDKLL

-364 GWFGHRDSDNSS
+364 GGVGHRDSDNSS

-409 EPEMISPDSE
+409 E
-419 LYGQHPDWVLHTKGR
+419 
-434 TPSLCRNQLVLDL
+434 
-447 SRPEVVDY
+447 
-455 IYDRL
+455 
-460 KDILTSAK
+460 
-468 IEYVKWDMN
+468 
-477 RPITDMGSAYLP
+477 
-489 ADRQGEVS
+489 
-497 HRYML
+497 
-502 AVYEL
+502 
-507 QARLNRD
+507 
-514 FPGLLLENCS
+514 
-524 GGGARFDPGMLY
+524 PGMLY

-655 KKTALLTYVQ
+655 KETALLTYVQ

-673 SRRILLQGLDA
+673 SRRILLQ
-684 DKVYVIDEKEYRGD
+684 V
-698 MLMYGGLLLKRPW
+698 
-711 GDFRAQIIEIREKEQ
+711 
-726 EGEKG
+726 

>member
-86 SCIDIMTEEGQQG
+86 SCIVIMTEEGQQG

-158 SVRVRNTGEAPVWL
+158 SVWVRNTGEAPVWL

-197 RERHMHYR
+197 RERHMQYR

-216 LRGESGH
+216 LRGESVH

-332 WEATYFDFDTDKLL
+332 WEAPYFDFDTDKLL

-364 GWFGHRDSDNSS
+364 GGFGHRDSDNSS
-376 LGDWYVDERKIKGGL
+376 LGDWYVDKRKIKGGL

-409 EPEMISPDSE
+409 E
-419 LYGQHPDWVLHTKGR
+419 
-434 TPSLCRNQLVLDL
+434 
-447 SRPEVVDY
+447 
-455 IYDRL
+455 
-460 KDILTSAK
+460 
-468 IEYVKWDMN
+468 
-477 RPITDMGSAYLP
+477 
-489 ADRQGEVS
+489 
-497 HRYML
+497 
-502 AVYEL
+502 
-507 QARLNRD
+507 
-514 FPGLLLENCS
+514 
-524 GGGARFDPGMLY
+524 PGMLY

-655 KKTALLTYVQ
+655 KETALLTYVQ

-673 SRRILLQGLDA
+673 SRRILLQ
-684 DKVYVIDEKEYRGD
+684 V
-698 MLMYGGLLLKRPW
+698 
-711 GDFRAQIIEIREKEQ
+711 
-726 EGEKG
+726 

>member
-191 LHGSWA
+191 IHGSWA
-197 RERHMHYR
+197 RVRHIQYR

-234 DCTQTSGQAYG
+234 DCTQTSGQAYA

-332 WEATYFDFDTDKLL
+332 WEAPYFDFDTDKLL

-364 GWFGHRDSDNSS
+364 GGFGHRDSDNSS

-409 EPEMISPDSE
+409 E
-419 LYGQHPDWVLHTKGR
+419 
-434 TPSLCRNQLVLDL
+434 
-447 SRPEVVDY
+447 
-455 IYDRL
+455 
-460 KDILTSAK
+460 
-468 IEYVKWDMN
+468 
-477 RPITDMGSAYLP
+477 
-489 ADRQGEVS
+489 
-497 HRYML
+497 
-502 AVYEL
+502 
-507 QARLNRD
+507 
-514 FPGLLLENCS
+514 
-524 GGGARFDPGMLY
+524 PGMLY

-655 KKTALLTYVQ
+655 KETALLTYVQ

-673 SRRILLQGLDA
+673 SRRILLQ
-684 DKVYVIDEKEYRGD
+684 E
-698 MLMYGGLLLKRPW
+698 
-711 GDFRAQIIEIREKEQ
+711 
-726 EGEKG
+726 

>member
-197 RERHMHYR
+197 RERHMQYR

-234 DCTQTSGQAYG
+234 DCTQTSGQAYA

-317 RSEWKDRERP
+317 RSEWKDRERQ
-327 VLINN
+327 VLITN
-332 WEATYFDFDTDKLL
+332 WEAPYFDFDTDKLL
-346 CIAREAAKAGIEM
+346 CIAREAAKAGIEI
-359 LVMDD
+359 LFMDD
-364 GWFGHRDSDNSS
+364 GGFGHRDSDNSS
-376 LGDWYVDERKIKGGL
+376 LGDLYVDERKIKGGL
-391 RLLSDEIHELG
+391 RLLSDEIHELV

-409 EPEMISPDSE
+409 EP
-419 LYGQHPDWVLHTKGR
+419 
-434 TPSLCRNQLVLDL
+434 
-447 SRPEVVDY
+447 
-455 IYDRL
+455 
-460 KDILTSAK
+460 
-468 IEYVKWDMN
+468 
-477 RPITDMGSAYLP
+477 
-489 ADRQGEVS
+489 
-497 HRYML
+497 
-502 AVYEL
+502 
-507 QARLNRD
+507 
-514 FPGLLLENCS
+514 
-524 GGGARFDPGMLY
+524 GMLY
-536 YSPQIWCSD
+536 YSPQLWCSD

-655 KKTALLTYVQ
+655 KETALLTYVQ

-673 SRRILLQGLDA
+673 SRRILLQ
-684 DKVYVIDEKEYRGD
+684 V
-698 MLMYGGLLLKRPW
+698 
-711 GDFRAQIIEIREKEQ
+711 
-726 EGEKG
+726 